1 MTRFKIPQKCFNWSL
16 KKIAETYGCSVPT
29 ACKLRMRLGNVRKK
43 VDWDKINWHK
53 LSTSQIAEKTGKRP
67 NAVSRKR
74 AYYAPET
81 LARFKPS
88 K

>member
-1 MTRFKIPQKCFNWSL
+1 MTRFKIPKTCFNWSL
-16 KKIAETYGCSVPT
+16 KRISEAYGCSVPT
-29 ACKLRMRLGNVRKK
+29 ACKLRMRLGNTRKK
-43 VDWDKINWHK
+43 VDWSKIDWHK
-53 LSTSQIAEKTGKRP
+53 SSTSEIAKKLGRRM

-81 LARFKPS
+81 LVKFKR

>member
-16 KKIAETYGCSVPT
+16 KRISETYGCSVPT
-29 ACKLRMRLGNVRKK
+29 ACKLRMKLGYVRKK

-53 LSTSQIAEKTGKRP
+53 ETTSGIARRLGKRM
-67 NAVSRKR
+67 NAVSRAR

-81 LARFKPS
+81 LTRFKPS

>member
-1 MTRFKIPQKCFNWSL
+1 MTRFKLNKEQVHWPL
-16 KKIAETYGCSVPT
+16 KKIAARLGCSIAT
-29 ACKLRMRLGNVRKK
+29 ACKLRMRAGNIRKK
-43 VDWDKINWHK
+43 IEWEKIDWHK
-53 LSTSQIAEKTGKRP
+53 SSTSEIAKKLGKRM

-81 LARFKPS
+81 LTRFKAS